1 MIDLYNKDAIL
12 NLNSIDWLSQTFK
25 QYRTDDLRFDSR
37 DIYEGLKHINTFG
50 KLMTARTDEKLK
62 DLFRLYINKI
72 ISIKNIMIRS
82 LELSIKFSD
91 IETFILDYSNRAEFE
106 KLLKTLNDPV
116 NFEYYATLIF
126 LKDYLYKIFPF
137 PTWSGLNT
145 KTNKIVH
152 FETKDNSKNES
163 QKIID
168 KILKNDE
175 ELLHEHIKLMK
186 FYYPFICS
194 LFELKELFNGD
205 KNTTIYESLSD
216 DVTYNHLLQ
225 CENFIVNKSQLKA
238 KKKFLE
244 AYMRKELPDL
254 YETGAV
260 KIISE

>member
-25 QYRTDDLRFDSR
+25 QYKTDDLRFDSR
-37 DIYEGLKHINTFG
+37 DIYEGVKHINTFG
-50 KLMTARTDEKLK
+50 KFMTARTDEMLK

-72 ISIKNIMIRS
+72 IAIKNIMIRS
-82 LELSIKFSD
+82 LELSNRFSS

-126 LKDYLYKIFPF
+126 LKNYLYKIFPF
-137 PTWSGLNT
+137 PTWSGINT

-152 FETKDNSKNES
+152 FETKDNSKNVC
-163 QKIID
+163 QKTINE
-168 KILKNDE
+168 ILKNDE

-216 DVTYNHLLQ
+216 DITYNHLLQ
-225 CENFIVNKSQLKA
+225 CQNFIVNKSQLEA

>member
-12 NLNSIDWLSQTFK
+12 NLNSIDWLAETFK
-25 QYRTDDLRFDSR
+25 QYKTADLQFDRR
-37 DIYEGLKHINTFG
+37 DIYEALNHINTFG
-50 KLMTARTDEKLK
+50 RFVTVRTEEMLK
-62 DLFRLYINKI
+62 DFFRLYINKI
-72 ISIKNIMIRS
+72 IAIKNIIIRS
-82 LELSIKFSD
+82 IGLSVKFSSV
-91 IETFILDYSNRAEFE
+91 ETFILDYSNRAEFE

-126 LKDYLYKIFPF
+126 LKDYLHEIFPF
-137 PTWSGLNT
+137 PIWAGVNH
-145 KTNKIVH
+145 KTNEIVH
-152 FETKDNSKNES
+152 FENKGNSKNDS

-168 KILKNDE
+168 EILKNDE

-225 CENFIVNKSQLKA
+225 CQNFIVNKSQLEA

>member
-25 QYRTDDLRFDSR
+25 QYRTDDLRFDRR
-37 DIYEGLKHINTFG
+37 DIYEGLNHINTFG
-50 KLMTARTDEKLK
+50 RFMSARTDDTLK

-72 ISIKNIMIRS
+72 IAIKNIMIRS
-82 LELSIKFSD
+82 LDLSIKFSSV
-91 IETFILDYSNRAEFE
+91 ETFILDYSNRAEFE

-137 PTWSGLNT
+137 PTWSGINT

-152 FETKDNSKNES
+152 FETKDIPKNDS

-168 KILKNDE
+168 EILKNDE

-205 KNTTIYESLSD
+205 TNTTIYESLSD
-216 DVTYNHLLQ
+216 DITYNHLLHCQ
-225 CENFIVNKSQLKA
+225 NFIVNKGQLEA